1 MSSKNTNV
9 SEDIERIK
17 ADVAKLRSDLSS
29 TTKKL
34 VEIGKEETG
43 EAKEKAKME
52 AAMLLNELH
61 SAFEESKK
69 NGKRSI
75 KKVENKVVDRPFLSL
90 LFAFMGGLIFC
101 KVLDNNKTE

>member
-43 EAKEKAKME
+43 ETQEKAKME
-52 AAMLLNELH
+52 ATKLLNELY

-101 KVLDNNKTE
+101 KVLDNNKTG